1 MKVTVIYYDNNS
13 LELHHK
19 YLTVKTKSNGR
30 VIIPEDYK
38 KGKSIIAVCEGE
50 VDVLNKV
57 GDRILPVSA
66 CA

>member
-1 MKVTVIYYDNNS
+1 MIVTVIYYDNSS
-13 LELHHK
+13 LELHHRT
-19 YLTVKTKSNGR
+19 LDVECKTSGR
-30 VIIPEDYK
+30 VIIPEQFR

>member
-19 YLTVKTKSNGR
+19 FITAECKSNGR
-30 VIIPEDYK
+30 VVIPDEYK
-38 KGKSIIAVCEGE
+38 VNKSIIAVCEGE

>member
-19 YLTVKTKSNGR
+19 YLTVNAKSNGR
-30 VIIPEDYK
+30 VIIPQEYK